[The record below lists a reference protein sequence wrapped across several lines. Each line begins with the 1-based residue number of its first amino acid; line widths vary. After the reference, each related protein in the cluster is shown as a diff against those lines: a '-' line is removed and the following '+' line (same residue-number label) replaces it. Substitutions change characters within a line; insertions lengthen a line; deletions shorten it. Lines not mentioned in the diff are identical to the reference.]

1 MTVNYNILL
10 VQVIRKLSKAQI
22 EDGTPTPTE
31 NGEKSA
37 SAPAVEGEE
46 AVEVVHEEGK
56 IVVRAYFC

>member
-1 MTVNYNILL
+1 M
-10 VQVIRKLSKAQI
+10 SKAKI

-37 SAPAVEGEE
+37 SVPAAEGEEGE